1 MFSLPPGEVLRKHSC
16 GFNLSYK
23 YIPGLVWVFSIIQ
36 NASDPREPKKTN
48 LTVEVNHS
56 KIDKTT
62 KNSNHK
68 AQMYI
73 LELQNW
79 LQDANLREVGFLL
92 SELCMSRY
100 LEVGGI
106 CLTWVQKMSC
116 NYCVVPHP
124 YAVPA
129 KERPELLIHIYIP
142 NQEQAN
148 VTMPLLSE
156 CVFLFWGYKVKAL
169 HENNCTYRNR

>member
-1 MFSLPPGEVLRKHSC
+1 
-16 GFNLSYK
+16 
-23 YIPGLVWVFSIIQ
+23 
-36 NASDPREPKKTN
+36 
-48 LTVEVNHS
+48 
-56 KIDKTT
+56 
-62 KNSNHK
+62 
-68 AQMYI
+68 MYI

-92 SELCMSRY
+92 SELCMSRF

-156 CVFLFWGYKVKAL
+156 CVFLFWGTKSKLYMKTTAHTETGRLGMTLTWTEKEKDNCYSTPARRCHSMMDRLLVL
-169 HENNCTYRNR
+169 HLIQMLQIFFV